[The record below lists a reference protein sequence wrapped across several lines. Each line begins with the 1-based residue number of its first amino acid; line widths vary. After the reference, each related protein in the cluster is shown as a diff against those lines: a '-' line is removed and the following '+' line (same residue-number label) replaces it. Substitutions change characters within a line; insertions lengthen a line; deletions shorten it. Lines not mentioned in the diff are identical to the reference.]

1 MTGTREME
9 YPVCVQASQQQ
20 PFQMRLFV
28 RIFFSS
34 IFEMVVQKMKLTC
47 DENCLKRSGHHA
59 AIENLFIVLGGIQLQ
74 LRLGQLLGHVP
85 TLSWPVLLREV
96 QLGRI
101 IYIMT
106 RCMVI

>member
-1 MTGTREME
+1 MSE
-9 YPVCVQASQQQ
+9 YFSP
-20 PFQMRLFV
+20 LFLHWL
-28 RIFFSS
+28 
-34 IFEMVVQKMKLTC
+34 EMVVQKMKLTC

-59 AIENLFIVLGGIQLQ
+59 AIENLLIVLGGIQLQ